1 MPVPRGP
8 AGEHICVI
16 QWRPAAHRALR
27 KLDKPIARRLALTVG
42 TLAANPRP
50 SGAKVLTGMPGALHV
65 RVGGYR
71 IVYEIEDDH
80 LIVLVL
86 TLGRHRQLY
95 PGV

>member
-1 MPVPRGP
+1 
-8 AGEHICVI
+8 
-16 QWRPAAHRALR
+16 
-27 KLDKPIARRLALTVG
+27 
-42 TLAANPRP
+42 
-50 SGAKVLTGMPGALHV
+50 MPGALHV